1 MLEHMTLHDA
11 LERFAN
17 EQRKPEPPEPPQR
30 GLVTTLHAV
39 DGVIIASPDAL
50 LSLRPASA
58 FASVGEV
65 APAED
70 GALEPCEV
78 IERNRTW

>member
-39 DGVIIASPDAL
+39 DGVITVRGSC
-50 LSLRPASA
+50 
-58 FASVGEV
+58 
-65 APAED
+65 
-70 GALEPCEV
+70 GA
-78 IERNRTW
+78 